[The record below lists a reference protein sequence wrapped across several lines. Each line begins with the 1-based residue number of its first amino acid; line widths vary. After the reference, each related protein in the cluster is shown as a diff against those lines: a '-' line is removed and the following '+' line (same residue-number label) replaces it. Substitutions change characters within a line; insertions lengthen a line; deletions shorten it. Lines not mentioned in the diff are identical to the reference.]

1 MPKRF
6 SEMDK
11 RKWLE
16 LYETGKSEKWI
27 VRERAHCDPRTV
39 KRGIEEARRRRD
51 ANMARVEL
59 VKDALRRHHD
69 NLLDELQNILSSLT
83 MPPVDFTILSWH
95 HDSDSIFAVDDK
107 TKEMN
112 QKEST
117 ITVTEKVIIDRSAK
131 RDLLKEHLKD
141 DRMWKILAQFKRDYD
156 ENAQARVTL
165 QRKIVNIVEKQTG
178 YKFDDGNKLSTNF
191 IYSYT
196 TGDLF
201 FKSILQKA
209 FGVRL
214 TVNLENDIYAD
225 VSRGTVQYHGSTLAE
240 VVGNEEGCKKNLLI
254 ALRKLQHS
262 TEISQ
267 VVETN
272 KALAESNE
280 KAKQAVELL
289 LLLNFVPGQCQ
300 VCRRLGI

>member
-16 LYETGKSEKWI
+16 LYETGKSETWI

-39 KRGIEEARRRRD
+39 KRGIDEAHRRRD

-59 VKDALRRHHD
+59 VKDALRTHHD
-69 NLLDELQNILSSLT
+69 DLLGELQNILSSLT
-83 MPPVDFTILSWH
+83 MPPVDFTVLSWH
-95 HDSDSIFAVDDK
+95 HNGDSIFTVDDK

-131 RDLLKEHLKD
+131 RDLLKEHLKN

-156 ENAQARVTL
+156 ENTQARVAL
-165 QRKIVNIVEKQTG
+165 QCKIVNIVEKQTG

-209 FGVRL
+209 FGVRR

-225 VSRGTVQYHGSTLAE
+225 VSRGTVQYHGSILAE
-240 VVGNEEGCKKNLLI
+240 VAGNEEGCKKNLLI
-254 ALRKLQHS
+254 ALRKLQHPKEVS
-262 TEISQ
+262 PVI
-267 VVETN
+267 ETH

>member
-83 MPPVDFTILSWH
+83 MPPVDFTVLSWH

-262 TEISQ
+262 KEISQ

-272 KALAESNE
+272 KSLAESNE

>member
-83 MPPVDFTILSWH
+83 MPPVDFTVLSWH
-95 HDSDSIFAVDDK
+95 HNGDSIFTVDDK

-209 FGVRL
+209 FGVRR
-214 TVNLENDIYAD
+214 TINLEEDIYAD
-225 VSRGTVQYHGSTLAE
+225 VSRGTVQYHGSILAE
-240 VVGNEEGCKKNLLI
+240 VAGNEEGCKKNLLI
-254 ALRKLQHS
+254 ALRKLQHPKEVS
-262 TEISQ
+262 PVI
-267 VVETN
+267 ETH

>member
-6 SEMDK
+6 SETDK
-11 RKWLE
+11 RDWLN
-16 LYETGKSEKWI
+16 LHETGKSEKWI
-27 VRERAHCDPRTV
+27 ARERARCDPRTV

-51 ANMARVEL
+51 ANMARIEL
-59 VKDALRRHHD
+59 VKNALSKHQD
-69 NLLDELQNILSSLT
+69 DLLGELQNILSSLT
-83 MPPVDFTILSWH
+83 MPPVDFTVLSWH
-95 HDSDSIFAVDDK
+95 HDGDSIFTVADK

-112 QKEST
+112 QKGST
-117 ITVTEKVIIDRSAK
+117 ITTTEKVNIDRNAK
-131 RDLLKEHLKD
+131 RDLLKEHLKN
-141 DRMWKILAQFKRDYD
+141 DRMWKVMAQLKRDYG
-156 ENAQARVTL
+156 ENNQARVAL
-165 QRKIVNIVEKQTG
+165 QRKIVNIVERQTG

-209 FGVRL
+209 LGVRR
-214 TVNLENDIYAD
+214 TSNLENDIYAD
-225 VSRGTVQYHGSTLAE
+225 VSRGTVQYHGSILAE
-240 VVGNEEGCKKNLLI
+240 VAGNEERCKKNLLT

-262 TEISQ
+262 EEVSQ
-267 VVETN
+267 VVETH

-280 KAKQAVELL
+280 KAKQSIEQL

>member
-11 RKWLE
+11 REWLD

-27 VRERAHCDPRTV
+27 AREHARCDPRTV
-39 KRGIEEARRRRD
+39 KRGIDEAHRRRD

-59 VKDALRRHHD
+59 VKDALRTHHD
-69 NLLDELQNILSSLT
+69 DLLGELQHMLSSLT
-83 MPPVDFTILSWH
+83 MPPVDFTVLSWH

-112 QKEST
+112 RKEQA
-117 ITVTEKVIIDRSAK
+117 ITVTEKVNIDRSTK
-131 RDLLKEHLKD
+131 RGLLKEHLKN
-141 DRMWKILAQFKRDYD
+141 DRLWKILAQRERDYD
-156 ENAQARVTL
+156 ENSQARVAL

-178 YKFDDGNKLSTNF
+178 YKFDDRNKLSTNF

-196 TGDLF
+196 TGGLF

-214 TVNLENDIYAD
+214 TINLEKDIYAD

-240 VVGNEEGCKKNLLI
+240 VAGNEEGCKKNLLV

-262 TEISQ
+262 KEISQ

-300 VCRRLGI
+300 ICRRLGI

>member
-6 SEMDK
+6 SEMEK

-51 ANMARVEL
+51 ANTARVDL

-83 MPPVDFTILSWH
+83 MPPVDFTVLSWH

-225 VSRGTVQYHGSTLAE
+225 VSRGTVQYHRSTLAE

-254 ALRKLQHS
+254 ALRKLQHPKEVS
-262 TEISQ
+262 PVI
-267 VVETN
+267 ETH

>member
-11 RKWLE
+11 REWLN

-27 VRERAHCDPRTV
+27 ARERARCDPRTV
-39 KRGIEEARRRRD
+39 KRGIDEAHRRRD

-59 VKDALRRHHD
+59 VKDALRTHHD
-69 NLLDELQNILSSLT
+69 DLLGELQHMLSSLT
-83 MPPVDFTILSWH
+83 MSPVDFTVLSWH
-95 HDSDSIFAVDDK
+95 HGSDSIFAVYDK
-107 TKEMN
+107 AKEMN
-112 QKEST
+112 RKEQA
-117 ITVTEKVIIDRSAK
+117 ITVIGKVNINRSTK
-131 RDLLKEHLKD
+131 TDLLKEHLKN
-141 DRMWKILAQFKRDYD
+141 DRLWKILAQRERDYD
-156 ENAQARVTL
+156 ENSQARVAL

-209 FGVRL
+209 FGDRL
-214 TVNLENDIYAD
+214 TINLEKNIHAD
-225 VSRGTVQYHGSTLAE
+225 VSRGTVQYHGSTLAQ
-240 VVGNEEGCKKNLLI
+240 VAGNEEGCKKNLLV

-262 TEISQ
+262 KEISQ

-272 KALAESNE
+272 RALVESNE

-300 VCRRLGI
+300 ICQRLGI

>member
-6 SEMDK
+6 SEKDK
-11 RKWLE
+11 RDWLE
-16 LYETGKSEKWI
+16 LYETGKSETWI

-39 KRGIEEARRRRD
+39 KRGIDEARRRRD

-59 VKDALRRHHD
+59 VKDALRTHHD
-69 NLLDELQNILSSLT
+69 DLLGELQHMLSSLT
-83 MPPVDFTILSWH
+83 MPPVDFTVLSWH
-95 HDSDSIFAVDDK
+95 HNGVSIFTVDDK

-209 FGVRL
+209 FGVRR

-262 TEISQ
+262 KEIRQ

-289 LLLNFVPGQCQ
+289 MLLNFVPGQCQ

>member
-11 RKWLE
+11 REWLD

-39 KRGIEEARRRRD
+39 KRGIDEARRRRD

-59 VKDALRRHHD
+59 VKDALRTHHKD
-69 NLLDELQNILSSLT
+69 LLGELQHMLSSLT
-83 MPPVDFTILSWH
+83 MPLVDFTVLSWH
-95 HDSDSIFAVDDK
+95 HNGDSIFTVDDK

-112 QKEST
+112 RKEQA
-117 ITVTEKVIIDRSAK
+117 ITVTEKVNIDRSTK
-131 RDLLKEHLKD
+131 RDLLKEHLKN
-141 DRMWKILAQFKRDYD
+141 DRLWKILAQLKRDYH
-156 ENAQARVTL
+156 ENTQARVAL

-191 IYSYT
+191 IYSCT

-209 FGVRL
+209 FGVRR
-214 TVNLENDIYAD
+214 TVNLEKDIYAD

-240 VVGNEEGCKKNLLI
+240 VVGNEEVCKKNLLI
-254 ALRKLQHS
+254 ALRKLQILEEVS
-262 TEISQ
+262 R
-267 VVETN
+267 VVETQQ
-272 KALAESNE
+272 ALAASNE

-300 VCRRLGI
+300 VCKRLGI